1 MQAIIMQ
8 NWFEVVYR
16 YWDGEMGDNETVM
29 YRSTNLN
36 KAIAERIRI
45 ANREGGVYKGLF
57 YCGDENDGCE
67 LFIRV
72 AGMFIEDEEVKFVES
87 TRIEE

>member
-8 NWFEVVYR
+8 TWFEVVHR
-16 YWDGEMGDNETVM
+16 YWDCEMGDNETVM

-36 KAIAERIRI
+36 KAIAERIRL
-45 ANREGGVYKGLF
+45 ANRKGSDYNGLF

-72 AGMFIEDEEVKFVES
+72 VGMSIEDEEVKFSE